1 MDSLPA
7 AYDDSIICHRAEG
20 VERTMKRICGLMLFC
35 FGFGMA
41 VLLFIPE
48 TIFTFLFIIGCLVL
62 GYNLFCC

>member
-1 MDSLPA
+1 MRRL
-7 AYDDSIICHRAEG
+7 
-20 VERTMKRICGLMLFC
+20 CGLMLFC

-48 TIFTFLFIIGCLVL
+48 TIFTFLFIICCLVA